1 MEYFQKKTVL
11 LTGGSSG
18 IGLATARLL
27 RSHGAHLILVARDA
41 QKLARTKDDLSKIPA
56 SGAGL
61 DTVSVDI
68 GDEAAVKQA
77 LASPPGGRPIDVL
90 INNAGVTMP
99 GHFLELPQAK
109 FEELMRTN
117 YFGPV
122 YVTRTVLPAM
132 VERGKGDVA
141 FVCSLAGLMGIFGY
155 TAYSA
160 SKFALRGFAEAL
172 RYEMK
177 PKGIRVTVCYPPDTD
192 TPQLAF
198 EDPYKP
204 AETRAIAG
212 NAKALSADVVA
223 ATLLQGIVAG
233 RFHIVPGASAR
244 FADSMSRHFP
254 AMVRWMLDGDVKK
267 AQTKPAKP

>member
-11 LTGGSSG
+11 VTGGSSG

-27 RSHGAHLILVARDA
+27 RSHGAHLVLVARDA
-41 QKLARTKDDLSKIPA
+41 QKLARTKDDLARIPA
-56 SGAGL
+56 PDAGL

-77 LASPPGGRPIDVL
+77 LATPPGGRPIDVL

-122 YVTRTVLPAM
+122 HVTRTVLPAM
-132 VERGKGDVA
+132 LERGKGDVA

-177 PKGIRVTVCYPPDTD
+177 PKGIRVTICYPPDTD

-223 ATLLQGIVAG
+223 ATLLEGIAAG

-244 FADSMSRHFP
+244 FVDSMGRHFP
-254 AMVRWMLDGDVKK
+254 GMVRWMLDGDVRK
-267 AQTKPAKP
+267 AQTKPAK